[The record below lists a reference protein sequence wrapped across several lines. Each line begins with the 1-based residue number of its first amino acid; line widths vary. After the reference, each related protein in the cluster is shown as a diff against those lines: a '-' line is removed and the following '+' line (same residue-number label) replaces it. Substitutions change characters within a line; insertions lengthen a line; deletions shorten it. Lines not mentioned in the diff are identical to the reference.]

1 MTPATFTRVPMSL
14 LSPRRAAQVVYA
26 VRSLR
31 VLVALAAAAHL
42 REALDELRT
51 TRRMHTCASVSIE
64 REVPRRVLSYEHG
77 QHGIFPQ
84 DVSTHCSGVRVSLRM
99 ILGVLSAS

>member
-1 MTPATFTRVPMSL
+1 MTPARFTWVL
-14 LSPRRAAQVVYA
+14 VALQSPRRAAQVVYA

-31 VLVALAAAAHL
+31 VLVALAAAAHP

-51 TRRMHTCASVSIE
+51 TRRTRVCASVSIA

-77 QHGIFPQ
+77 QHGIFSQ
-84 DVSTHCSGVRVSLRM
+84 HVSAHCSGVRASLRM